1 MKTKIEVDRE
11 EMVGDQRGLG
21 GWAAVAAAPSWRGLA
36 ADSEPSL
43 AEMLT
48 LHYLLEEYRQK
59 FTSSCHLF
67 SWEHCFFS
75 GYGQSFM
82 LCRIGELL
90 GCPGSNE
97 RTAPRSSA
105 VLCKFV
111 WNNISVTMMFLHSQ
125 PDATNTPTKR
135 DSHNNEQNK
144 Q

>member
-21 GWAAVAAAPSWRGLA
+21 GLAAVAAAPSWRGLA

-67 SWEHCFFS
+67 SWEHCFFF
-75 GYGQSFM
+75 GIWIVFHVVQNRGIAWM
-82 LCRIGELL
+82 
-90 GCPGSNE
+90 PGIE
-97 RTAPRSSA
+97 RADGTAFFRRT
-105 VLCKFV
+105 L
-111 WNNISVTMMFLHSQ
+111 
-125 PDATNTPTKR
+125 
-135 DSHNNEQNK
+135 
-144 Q
+144 